1 MRANVLND
9 AALLKR
15 TGRFAWL
22 SIDSDNPINAGF
34 NAKFPTEGVPV
45 FLVIDPA
52 SEKAV
57 LSWYGSVTARQLGGL
72 MDDALRVMA
81 GGGSGADALLAR
93 ADEANARKDFAK
105 AAEGFENALK
115 LGGKDWARRPRAV
128 ESLVM
133 SYYFAHNRPA
143 CVDTALREAPAMAR
157 DRSFVNTVYFGLE
170 CVTDAPD
177 ARQLQKLAEEG
188 VRIPG
193 VLSDD
198 TSQLYGDLAASF
210 RQQKDE
216 ENATRVANDWVAY
229 LRQQIAKAN
238 GPDSRMALDLQLVS
252 AANFLHRPELALA
265 ELERAERELPRDYNP
280 PRVQASVLIAM
291 GRPDDA
297 VRACDRAIARAYG
310 APKLRLYLLR
320 GGILEQK
327 GDPAA
332 AKQSYREGIAFGSTL
347 PESVAKPGLQALQQA
362 LAKP

>member
-1 MRANVLND
+1 M
-9 AALLKR
+9 
-15 TGRFAWL
+15 
-22 SIDSDNPINAGF
+22 
-34 NAKFPTEGVPV
+34 

-52 SEKAV
+52 TEKVA
-57 LSWYGSVTARQLGGL
+57 LSWYGSVTAKQLAGL
-72 MDDALRVMA
+72 MDDGLRVIA
-81 GGGSGADALLAR
+81 GRGSGADALLAR

-115 LGGKDWARRPRAV
+115 LGGKNWARRPRAV

-133 SYYFAHNRPA
+133 AYYFARNRPA
-143 CVDTALREAPAMAR
+143 CVETALREAPGMAR

-170 CVTDAPD
+170 CVTPAAPE

-198 TSQLYGDLAASF
+198 TSQLYGDLAGSY

-216 ENATRVANDWVAY
+216 ENATRVANDWVGY
-229 LRQQIAKAN
+229 LREQIAKAN

-252 AANFLHRPELALA
+252 AANFLRRPELALPD
-265 ELERAERELPRDYNP
+265 LERAERELPQDYNP
-280 PRVQASVLIAM
+280 PRVQASILSAM

-310 APKLRLYLLR
+310 APKLRLYLVR
-320 GGILEQK
+320 GGILERK
-327 GDPAA
+327 GDPGGGEAKLSRGNRIRPPRYPRAWPNPVCRPCNKRSRSLSRGRTPSQPAA
-332 AKQSYREGIAFGSTL
+332 GTRR
-347 PESVAKPGLQALQQA
+347 
-362 LAKP
+362 